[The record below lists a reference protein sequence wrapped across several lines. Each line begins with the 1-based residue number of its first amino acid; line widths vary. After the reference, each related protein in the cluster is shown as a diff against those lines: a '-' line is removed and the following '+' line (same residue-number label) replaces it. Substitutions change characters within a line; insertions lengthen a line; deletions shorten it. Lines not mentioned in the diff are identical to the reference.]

1 MRHWHSIFFRSPPSF
16 SPMAVVLTSGTNY
29 TVPTG
34 ATTMKA
40 WAVGPGRSA
49 AGGTA
54 YKTWSVIGGD
64 TINYVVG
71 ISGTS
76 DTNIT
81 YSSTT
86 ITGNRPTTASG
97 GGYNGG
103 DGGANGGAST
113 TYSRSGTQFFVG
125 GAVGGNTTIANCYGR
140 SKATNISGLFSAVIL
155 SGQSF
160 SADCAN
166 GSFGD
171 GGLSTNNIPSIRITC
186 GLGGGG
192 WNGTNNN
199 GGNGAVVL
207 YFT

>member
-1 MRHWHSIFFRSPPSF
+1 
-16 SPMAVVLTSGTNY
+16 MAVVLTSGTNY

-40 WAVGPGRSA
+40 WAVGPGRQS

-76 DTNIT
+76 DTTIT

-86 ITGNRPTTASG
+86 ITGNRPTPAG

-103 DGGANGGAST
+103 DGGANGGSSST
-113 TYSRSGTQFFVG
+113 FSNAGTQFFIG
-125 GAVGGNTTIANCYGR
+125 GAVGGNASVSGCTGGASFR
-140 SKATNISGLFSAVIL
+140 RKATNISGLFAAVTL
-155 SGQSF
+155 AGQSF
-160 SADCAN
+160 SDCAN
-166 GSFGD
+166 GVFGY
-171 GGLSTNNIPSIRITC
+171 GGVATNNNPSVRSVC

-192 WNGTNNN
+192 WNGSNLN
-199 GGNGAVVL
+199 GQNGAVVL
-207 YFT
+207 YFI